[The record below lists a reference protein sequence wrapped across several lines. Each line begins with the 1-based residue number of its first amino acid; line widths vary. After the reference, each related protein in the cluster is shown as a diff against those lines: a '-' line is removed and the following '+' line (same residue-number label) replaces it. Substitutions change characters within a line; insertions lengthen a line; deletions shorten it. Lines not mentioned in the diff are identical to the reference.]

1 MKLCKGKKKLSF
13 QAIFARPPSFS
24 EVMNINRLIC
34 YSMNSFNS
42 LIYKKPES
50 KNDRFDYII
59 GDSIETLTESN
70 SADY

>member
-1 MKLCKGKKKLSF
+1 
-13 QAIFARPPSFS
+13 
-24 EVMNINRLIC
+24 
-34 YSMNSFNS
+34 MNSFNS

-59 GDSIETLTESN
+59 GDSIETLTEWN